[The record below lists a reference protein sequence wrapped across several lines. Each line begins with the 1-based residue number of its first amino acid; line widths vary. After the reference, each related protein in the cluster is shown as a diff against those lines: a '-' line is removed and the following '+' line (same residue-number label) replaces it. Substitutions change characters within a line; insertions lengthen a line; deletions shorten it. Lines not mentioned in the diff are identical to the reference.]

1 MSCMRPLRLLTMST
15 LAALSL
21 LAGLL
26 ATGAPAAQAA
36 VPAAAAPVLTP
47 QAYAARVAVLVNQQR
62 AKAKLRPLKVS
73 ACATKFAGAWS
84 TRMAKTGAFNHQS
97 LRPIMTGCKAR
108 GAGENIAY
116 GSVTPEQMMA
126 MWMKS
131 PGHKA
136 NILRPSYTHLGV
148 GMARSGASRW
158 YGTQDF
164 LTL

>member
-1 MSCMRPLRLLTMST
+1 MRPFRLLTMSSLAT
-15 LAALSL
+15 LSV

-26 ATGAPAAQAA
+26 AAGAPAAQAA
-36 VPAAAAPVLTP
+36 PPAAAPTLTP

-62 AKAKLRPLKVS
+62 ARAKLRPLTVS
-73 ACATKFAGAWS
+73 ACATRFAGAWS
-84 TRMAKTGAFNHQS
+84 ARMAKTGAFDHQS

-116 GSVTPEQMMA
+116 GSVTPDQMMA
-126 MWMKS
+126 MWMRS

-148 GMARSGASRW
+148 GVARSGANRW

-164 LTL
+164 LSL